1 VRRRLSPWRV
11 ATPVALVLVGSLFV
25 ISSSN
30 SEGTDLRPGR
40 YTDLAGLVRSE
51 SDRTRELQERVTE
64 LDGEVDTLTET
75 VTDERVKRY
84 RREVDRLA
92 GPAGLTSRSGE
103 GMRVVLSDAPEDVID
118 STTRDLNLLVVH
130 QQDIQ
135 AVVNAMWA
143 GGAVAITI
151 AGQRI
156 ISTTGIK
163 CEGNA
168 VQLGGIP
175 YPQPY
180 VITAVGDQTDLV
192 DAVAQ
197 DAYLRNYRQQSDIPD
212 IDVGWDM
219 ELDDDL
225 VAPAYDGLVDLTYAK
240 PITAS

>member
-1 VRRRLSPWRV
+1 M
-11 ATPVALVLVGSLFV
+11 LVGSLFV
-25 ISSSN
+25 ISSHN

-40 YTDLAGLVRSE
+40 YTDLAGLVRNESE
-51 SDRTRELQERVTE
+51 RTKDLQTRVAELN
-64 LDGEVDTLTET
+64 GEVDALTRT
-75 VTDERVKRY
+75 VKDERVEKY
-84 RREVDRLA
+84 RREVDRLSD
-92 GPAGLTSRSGE
+92 PAGLTRQSGE
-103 GMRVVLSDAPEDVID
+103 GLTVTLSDAPEDVID

-143 GGAVAITI
+143 GGATAVTI

-180 VITAVGDQTDLV
+180 VITAIGDQGDL
-192 DAVAQ
+192 AVAVAE
-197 DAYLRNYRQQSDIPD
+197 DSYLRNYRQQSDIPD
-212 IDVGWDM
+212 IDVGWDL
-219 ELDDDL
+219 ELDDNA
-225 VAPAYDGLVDLTYAK
+225 VAPAYDGLLDLTYAK
-240 PITAS
+240 PITES